1 MNFLLLRKFFLITF
15 KGQKK
20 DPSPTTGKG
29 LVSITNSSLD
39 EYLVF
44 LKQDYKNK
52 LKDPFWFDFYS
63 LIQDELYKVEY
74 KLHLLKEQIRKSS
87 NGKLSGFRRTD
98 TLQLHNQ

>member
-20 DPSPTTGKG
+20 DPYPTTGKG

-44 LKQDYKNK
+44 LKKDYKNK
-52 LKDPFWFDFYS
+52 LNAPFWFEYYS
-63 LIQDELYKVEY
+63 LIQDELYQVEY
-74 KLHLLKEQIRKSS
+74 KLHLLKEQDLCHHFNPIKIS
-87 NGKLSGFRRTD
+87 L
-98 TLQLHNQ
+98 